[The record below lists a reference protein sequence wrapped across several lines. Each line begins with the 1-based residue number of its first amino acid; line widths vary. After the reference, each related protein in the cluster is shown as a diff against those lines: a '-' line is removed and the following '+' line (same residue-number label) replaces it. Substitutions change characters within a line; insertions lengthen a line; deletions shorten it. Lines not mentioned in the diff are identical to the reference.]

1 MMEERMNAKVILCF
15 EWRLWKLISYAC
27 SFDLCVFIIS
37 CASLL
42 TLKSHRIRSS
52 YRFCSVIELSP
63 ITTVQLHD
71 DQKGLPALR
80 ELLSWKFADSTHTL
94 NSFIHCTRFHFDFF
108 LLCKRNSTHW
118 NWIILL
124 VSLLFFRTSH
134 ILCYDMIQLVKS
146 NECRGPDVCT
156 LYESV
161 EFLLYFIVEHQFSHI
176 TYTSRQESRY
186 FRV

>member
-1 MMEERMNAKVILCF
+1 MMEKRMNAKVILCF

-52 YRFCSVIELSP
+52 YRFYSVIELSP

-124 VSLLFFRTSH
+124 VSSLFSERAIFCVMTWFNSWNPMNVPVPMCVRCTN
-134 ILCYDMIQLVKS
+134 QL
-146 NECRGPDVCT
+146 N
-156 LYESV
+156 
-161 EFLLYFIVEHQFSHI
+161 FYFILL
-176 TYTSRQESRY
+176 
-186 FRV
+186 